1 MNPLVVKFVGSFV
14 RWALTGLGAWLI
26 GRGIVSDENQWLEY
40 LGALLAWGLPLAWSV
55 IEKFGARSMLV
66 KALWAPAGTSE
77 AVVEAEPTPPLL
89 VMAKKVGALFL
100 AFLLAGSVT
109 ACSNRPTRDGQ
120 RIAPEAEAALRLT
133 QVVGALNALT
143 VPPGNSPVERLI
155 GAKVITNADGQIVAT
170 VIKESMGYAKD
181 AGLMLEASLTA
192 RTEADKERGWMR
204 ASVLIRSLADK
215 LASAPIS
222 IGTPE
227 ARKAVV
233 DLLRLASSMV
243 LTVGSFL
250 PVPAPEGPPPSIDD
264 ALLVF

>member
-1 MNPLVVKFVGSFV
+1 MNPLLAKFLGSLLRSGLQGVGAFLISKDIITATDWTGYLDGFVVFAVGMLWSLWEKYASRADFLN
-14 RWALTGLGAWLI
+14 ALAAPATASETE
-26 GRGIVSDENQWLEY
+26 VKAMSDP
-40 LGALLAWGLPLAWSV
+40 PLA
-55 IEKFGARSMLV
+55 
-66 KALWAPAGTSE
+66 
-77 AVVEAEPTPPLL
+77 VV
-89 VMAKKVGALFL
+89 AKKAVALFL
-100 AFLLAGSVT
+100 AVGLAGSVT
-109 ACSNRPTRDGQ
+109 ACSSRPTRNGQ

-155 GAKVITNADGQIVAT
+155 AAKVITNADGQIVAT

-250 PVPAPEGPPPSIDD
+250 PVPAPEGPPPSLDD